1 LIIADVC
8 GNGLVGELAIGGLG
22 EGTVSWLVDDLNLAD
37 VGVVRWVVKSPLVMP
52 MRAPAVRLAVVL
64 ICWLLVGLLLQM
76 VLRMDR
82 SRADGSLRTPGLR
95 LVFIRS

>member
-1 LIIADVC
+1 MKAWVSSESFWECSVNVAVPLIM
-8 GNGLVGELAIGGLG
+8 LVAPR
-22 EGTVSWLVDDLNLAD
+22 VFQV
-37 VGVVRWVVKSPLVMP
+37 VGVVKSPLVMP

-64 ICWLLVGLLLQM
+64 ICWLLVALLLQM